1 MIINTPISLGEL
13 LDKISI
19 LKIKKKN
26 INDKNKLIF
35 INEELKLLDE
45 VLLNLNMISAMQKKI
60 EIFLNQLVKINS
72 KLWKIEDDIRDCE
85 RNKRFNQEFIDLAR
99 AVYLI
104 NDQRSQIKLE
114 INNFFGSKI
123 VEIKSYEKY

>member
-26 INDKNKLIF
+26 IVDIKKLELVNNELLILEEILSKSVSDNKISQFLY
-35 INEELKLLDE
+35 KLVE
-45 VLLNLNMISAMQKKI
+45 
-60 EIFLNQLVKINS
+60 INS

-85 RNKRFNQEFIDLAR
+85 KNKKFDQKFIDLAR
-99 AVYLI
+99 AVYVT
-104 NDQRSQIKLE
+104 NDERSKIKLE
-114 INNFFGSKI
+114 INTYFGSKI
-123 VEIKSYEKY
+123 IEVKSYEDY